1 MNSAVTAFLAAL
13 EHPHRA
19 QIGELRAVILA
30 ADLAIREEVKWNAP
44 SFRLADHFATFKLR
58 PESTLQVVLHTG
70 AKVRAEPLVM
80 HIDDPAGLLAW
91 VTPDRAVLTLRD
103 PDTVAAH
110 SDAVQGI
117 VRQWIAQL
125 HAAPADDLPRVGA
138 PARRALATAGITTLA
153 DLAPRT
159 EAPRTEKEVAGL
171 HGLGPKALGLL
182 REALR
187 ERGLAF
193 SDERDSG

>member
-1 MNSAVTAFLAAL
+1 MNPAVTAFLAAL

-30 ADLAIREEVKWNAP
+30 ANPAIREEVKWNAP

-91 VTPDRAVLTLRD
+91 VAPDRAVLTLRD

-125 HAAPADDLPRVGA
+125 PAAPADDLPRVGA

-159 EAPRTEKEVAGL
+159 EKEVAGL

-187 ERGLAF
+187 ERGLTF